1 MYTECIYVQIICSG
15 YVYTQNKDQTITTVF
30 FFEIY
35 LIFFL
40 STSFLTY
47 SITSYVEKESEK
59 FLEA

>member
-1 MYTECIYVQIICSG
+1 MYTECIYVQIISSG

-35 LIFFL
+35 FFSFL